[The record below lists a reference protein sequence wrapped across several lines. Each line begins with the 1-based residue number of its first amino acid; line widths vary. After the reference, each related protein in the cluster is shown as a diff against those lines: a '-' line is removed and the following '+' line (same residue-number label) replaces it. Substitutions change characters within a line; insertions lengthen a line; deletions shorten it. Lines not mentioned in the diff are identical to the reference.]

1 MSELN
6 TNQTV
11 EETTEV
17 IETTEKVGLIPK
29 FVGYCKKNWKELLA
43 AFATGAAVGGTIV
56 SVINNQTNGGSDII
70 DLNEDEY
77 VESDVEDVTND

>member
-6 TNQTV
+6 TKQTV

-17 IETTEKVGLIPK
+17 IEATEKVGLVPK
-29 FVGYCKKNWKELLA
+29 AVDYFKKNWKVILA
-43 AFATGAAVGGTIV
+43 VFSAGAAVGGAIGSAV
-56 SVINNQTNGGSDII
+56 SNHANGGSDII